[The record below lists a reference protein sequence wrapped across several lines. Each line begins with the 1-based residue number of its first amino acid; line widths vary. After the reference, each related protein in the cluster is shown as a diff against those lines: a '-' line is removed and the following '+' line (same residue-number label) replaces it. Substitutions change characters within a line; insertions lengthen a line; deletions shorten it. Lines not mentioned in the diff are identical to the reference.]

1 MTEFDEFVESTRETL
16 QEAVAAALDK
26 KRRLG
31 QYAVIYR
38 DGKIMHMIPDPPVL
52 GNGDWKNQPQINVKG
67 RIRITAEKYF
77 SHCI

>member
-1 MTEFDEFVESTRETL
+1 MTEFDKFVESTGETL

-38 DGKIMHMIPDPPVL
+38 DGKIMHMIPEPPVL
-52 GNGDWKNQPQINVKG
+52 GEWKLEESSANVSD
-67 RIRITAEKYF
+67 ITN
-77 SHCI
+77 